1 MKYVEFYKLE
11 NDGSQRVIATCKL
24 VGNEVTC
31 EGNEA
36 LIRTLSEEGI
46 VSYEKEPRRLFP
58 KDGLVFLE
66 QLSFTFK
73 SGYLNASEVK
83 EK

>member
-1 MKYVEFYKLE
+1 MKYIEIYKLE
-11 NDGSQRVIATCKL
+11 NDGAQRVIATCKL
-24 VGNEVTC
+24 VGAEAVC

-36 LIRTLSEEGI
+36 LVQTLSEEGI
-46 VSYEKEPRRLFP
+46 ISYEKEPRRLFP

-83 EK
+83 GE

>member
-1 MKYVEFYKLE
+1 MKYIEIYKLQ
-11 NDGSQRVIATCKL
+11 NDGSQRVIATCTL
-24 VGNEVTC
+24 T
-31 EGNEA
+31 GNEA
-36 LIRTLSEEGI
+36 MCAGESPFVENLTRNGI
-46 VSYEKEPRRLFP
+46 LSYEKKPRLLFP